1 MKSKIFLIAMLN
13 IIIIIGALG
22 VYQAI
27 AIHRQDAEKIAKL
40 QKTVKELQNGG
51 VTAAGGTSGT
61 SSAYKDGA
69 YQGSA
74 KGFGGNIT
82 VKVTV
87 KGDKIKSIDIVNA
100 SGKDASYLT
109 SAKSV
114 IGEMLQNQITD
125 VDTVSGATFSSSGII
140 NAVIAALEKA
150 ER

>member
-1 MKSKIFLIAMLN
+1 MKSKIFLIAMIN
-13 IIIIIGALG
+13 VMIIVGALG

-27 AIHRQDAEKIAKL
+27 AIHRQDTEKIAKL
-40 QKTVKELQNGG
+40 QKTVKELQNG
-51 VTAAGGTSGT
+51 GGTSGT

-100 SGKDASYLT
+100 SGEDASYLT

-114 IGEMLQNQITD
+114 IGEMLQNQTTD

>member
-1 MKSKIFLIAMLN
+1 M
-13 IIIIIGALG
+13 
-22 VYQAI
+22 
-27 AIHRQDAEKIAKL
+27 
-40 QKTVKELQNGG
+40 
-51 VTAAGGTSGT
+51 
-61 SSAYKDGA
+61 
-69 YQGSA
+69 
-74 KGFGGNIT
+74 

-100 SGKDASYLT
+100 SGEDASYLT

-114 IGEMLQNQITD
+114 IGEMLQNQTTD

>member
-51 VTAAGGTSGT
+51 GTSGT

-100 SGKDASYLT
+100 SGEDASYLT

-114 IGEMLQNQITD
+114 IGEMLQNQTTD